1 MVQIED
7 RAGLGG
13 KIGITRK
20 DPASMLPRSKGI
32 ATEPTPQRSST
43 DLCDEALRNHVLPDL
58 LNGKAGQRK
67 SEAVR
72 EFTGKRLNLDDE
84 TGGKAGFTPAARLR
98 LQARHACERKSLAPL
113 AHDLARCIQAG
124 GDDVIGQSL
133 IREKDDLGA
142 NHITIR

>member
-1 MVQIED
+1 MVQIKD
-7 RAGLGG
+7 WAGLGG

-20 DPASMLPRSKGI
+20 DPTSMLPGPKGI
-32 ATEPTPQRSST
+32 ATEPAPQGSST

-84 TGGKAGFTPAARLR
+84 TGGKSGLYARR
-98 LQARHACERKSLAPL
+98 EVAPPGQAC
-113 AHDLARCIQAG
+113 
-124 GDDVIGQSL
+124 V
-133 IREKDDLGA
+133 REKIA
-142 NHITIR
+142 CATC